1 MQIAHHGALTK
12 RLTFWKKFANIHTLA
27 KQHKEQQMSHFSEAV
42 AHAKQLIALGC
53 DRDEAVAN
61 TQVAFELDDFTA
73 DMVDSNLDLV
83 EAWA

>member
-1 MQIAHHGALTK
+1 
-12 RLTFWKKFANIHTLA
+12 
-27 KQHKEQQMSHFSEAV
+27 MSHFSEAV

-53 DRDEAVAN
+53 DREEAVAN